1 MQLQQYKQ
9 TSHSKLLKQSLE
21 EFKKYSKES
30 ITLSKKPL
38 SRDTVTFRGA
48 HQGMICE
55 SK

>member
-21 EFKKYSKES
+21 EFKKHSKAS
-30 ITLSKKPL
+30 AIPSKKPL
-38 SRDTVTFRGA
+38 TQDTVTFRGA